1 MDYDRTG
8 KWIMIGQVTKST
20 GSWYEVKTEAGE
32 TLQARL
38 RGKFRIKGLK
48 VNNPIAVG
56 DWVELEKEEANK
68 EAALITD
75 ILDRKNYII
84 RKSTRKNGFSHI
96 LASNIDQALLVATLS
111 FPRTSL
117 GFIDRFLVSAESF
130 RIPSMIVFNKQ
141 DLMTEEDIEH
151 CHLLMEMYK
160 SLGYGAYLISA
171 EKETGLGELLKELQ
185 GKSTLIAGHS
195 GVGKS
200 TLMNKLIP
208 GLSLK
213 TGKVSSFA
221 NKGTHTTTFAEMFEI
236 NNDSKIIDTPGIK
249 ELGLVDME
257 STEISHYFPEM
268 RDYLGQC
275 KYHNCT
281 HTNEP
286 HCAVLEAI
294 IAGEI
299 ADSRFNSY
307 LSILEDYDSHR

>member
-1 MDYDRTG
+1 
-8 KWIMIGQVTKST
+8 MIGQVTKST